1 MVKLLSNSIT
11 NNPLIVIHSSLPSH
25 PNILIR
31 NLTLNLIGGDREE
44 CGDRKYFKYNL
55 LTPWLSPTVN
65 KLSGSWSGA
74 VSPEY

>member
-1 MVKLLSNSIT
+1 MFCLFVCMYVEPRLGVGAALQVLTNSIT

-44 CGDRKYFKYNL
+44 CGAGGR
-55 LTPWLSPTVN
+55 S
-65 KLSGSWSGA
+65 
-74 VSPEY
+74 